1 MKLSF
6 MADFVNTMDDT
17 PICGHDGILRYLQRF
32 LDDERPLCSF
42 LWRFRK
48 MGPPNGWFI
57 MENPKSKMDDLIRG
71 TPMTQETSIYRIQC
85 GEFQN
90 FSSVQKPVVPLSV
103 FSVGYL
109 ILEDDPKSAG

>member
-1 MKLSF
+1 
-6 MADFVNTMDDT
+6 
-17 PICGHDGILRYLQRF
+17 
-32 LDDERPLCSF
+32 
-42 LWRFRK
+42 
-48 MGPPNGWFI
+48 
-57 MENPKSKMDDLIRG
+57 MDDLIRG

-109 ILEDDPKSAG
+109 ILEDYPKSAG